1 LEIADFDE
9 MVNDLPRTKWNITSL
24 FESVAVAIDAGL
36 DPTTFHTLPEDTRA
50 TYIAH
55 ARMKSVMTEYERL
68 QSEKKSSSQ
77 SGGARTRK
85 V

>member
-1 LEIADFDE
+1 MIKEI
-9 MVNDLPRTKWNITSL
+9 PSGKWNMTSL
-24 FESVAVAIDAGL
+24 FESVAVAIEAGL
-36 DPTTFHTLPEDTRA
+36 DPTEFHTLSEDTRA

-55 ARMKSVMTEYERL
+55 ARMKAVMTEYERF
-68 QSEKKSSSQ
+68 QGDKKSSSP